1 MPTESFCWL
10 MRFSK
15 NVGSCVAAML
25 PNASPMSPLLGEA
38 AKSVDSV
45 RTAMNEL
52 FGTVS
57 EPIET
62 VSCASVPETW
72 PSPCSRSQQHV

>member
-1 MPTESFCWL
+1 